1 MDEKERKKQY
11 TAEVFT
17 AAMVMGLGLFVV
29 MFLQYLLR
37 DAGGVLS
44 LLLSFANFAVVVAV
58 LIIYGRRAA
67 ALCPPDPQRRPNG
80 FTYGRAFG
88 FSVLVSLLSGIVYGA
103 GYFLLTEVIDPQFY
117 GSTIDQVA
125 QLYVSSGLM
134 TTEQVQAAVAL
145 MHNLFVVILANMIA
159 MLFQGGFVALFT
171 SAIVRHRPNNFPQ
184 NPQGL

>member
-44 LLLSFANFAVVVAV
+44 LLLSFATFAVVVAV

-67 ALCPPDPQRRPNG
+67 ALCPP
-80 FTYGRAFG
+80 
-88 FSVLVSLLSGIVYGA
+88 GA
-103 GYFLLTEVIDPQFY
+103 LP
-117 GSTIDQVA
+117 
-125 QLYVSSGLM
+125 
-134 TTEQVQAAVAL
+134 
-145 MHNLFVVILANMIA
+145 
-159 MLFQGGFVALFT
+159 
-171 SAIVRHRPNNFPQ
+171 R
-184 NPQGL
+184 

>member
-1 MDEKERKKQY
+1 MDEKQRKKQY
-11 TAEVFT
+11 TAEVMT
-17 AAMVMGLGLFVV
+17 AAMVMGLGMFVV

-37 DAGGVLS
+37 DAGGMLGV
-44 LLLSFANFAVVVAV
+44 LLSFANLAVVVAV

-117 GSTIDQVA
+117 GDTINEVA
-125 QLYVSSGLM
+125 KLYVSSGLM
-134 TTEQVQAAVAL
+134 TAEQVQAGVAL

-171 SAIVRHRPNNFPQ
+171 SAIVRYRPNNLPQ